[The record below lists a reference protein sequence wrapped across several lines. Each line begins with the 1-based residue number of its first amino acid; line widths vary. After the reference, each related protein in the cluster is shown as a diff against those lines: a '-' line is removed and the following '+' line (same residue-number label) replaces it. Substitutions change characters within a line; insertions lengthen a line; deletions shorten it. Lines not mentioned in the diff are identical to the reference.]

1 MEARE
6 QQRSRAKEKGDGS
19 RKPYEKPACLSEKI
33 FETTALACGKTPG
46 EGGLCIGAPAGS

>member
-1 MEARE
+1 MESEERR
-6 QQRSRAKEKGDGS
+6 RSRQSKRVEGA
-19 RKPYEKPACLSEKI
+19 RQPYEKPACLSEKI